1 MGHARC
7 GHCAVFLVAALV
19 MDVAGLVLVL
29 AGAVGRPMVDGV
41 PLEDFLVLTGS
52 LLLALSLL
60 CWLFWYSGNLRGVPA
75 EELQIGVRPAA
86 DAAAAAGTTQPRRRQ
101 SLLRL
106 AAKLSERFSQRRRP
120 APAPCAPLG
129 SGLPAKATRGAAAGA
144 EAAAGPLELSRL
156 RPAAQLEQGAAR
168 TEERLV

>member
-19 MDVAGLVLVL
+19 LDGAGLALVL
-29 AGAVGRPMVDGV
+29 AGAVGRPMVDGI

-60 CWLFWYSGNLRGVPA
+60 CWLFWYSGNLRGVP
-75 EELQIGVRPAA
+75 
-86 DAAAAAGTTQPRRRQ
+86 

-106 AAKLSERFSQRRRP
+106 AAKLSERLSQRRRP

-144 EAAAGPLELSRL
+144 AAGPLELSCL
-156 RPAAQLEQGAAR
+156 RPAAPLEQGAAR
-168 TEERLV
+168 TQERLV

>member
-19 MDVAGLVLVL
+19 LDGAGLALVL
-29 AGAVGRPMVDGV
+29 AGAVGRPTVDGI

-75 EELQIGVRPAA
+75 EELQIGGRPAA

-106 AAKLSERFSQRRRP
+106 AAKLSERLSQRRRP

-144 EAAAGPLELSRL
+144 GAAGPLELSCL
-156 RPAAQLEQGAAR
+156 RPAAPLEQGPAR
-168 TEERLV
+168 TQERLV